1 MTLFSASHA
10 IRLTL
15 LLFLIFLLGLN
26 LVIFG
31 IYQLDWEGP
40 LARGLAG
47 AVGLPAAVVN
57 GRFVPLQDFYERRA
71 SAERLQQVDGDG
83 SQVSESEILSGLVRE
98 ELILQLARENNLTVP
113 RAQLSLHR
121 DYLLRNFDVNG
132 SAEEELRRYDLT
144 SEEFLEAFALPDYL
158 EAIVAIRYLSDGN
171 GRAATMAESV
181 HVELLGGQISFTEA
195 AAKYSDDEESKYLG
209 GEIGFRAQTDLP
221 PWESG
226 IVFDLDINE
235 VGPVAVSPDGFRI
248 FTVTARD
255 EQSDPP
261 RLQVRQIFFADYS
274 FDEFFEDY
282 TSHQSVY
289 VFRKL

>member
-195 AAKYSDDEESKYLG
+195 AAKYSDDEESKYIG
-209 GEIGFRAQTDLP
+209 GEI
-221 PWESG
+221 G

-274 FDEFFEDY
+274 FDEFFADY

>member
-235 VGPVAVSPDGFRI
+235 VGPVAVSPDGVRI

-282 TSHQSVY
+282 SSRQSVY
-289 VFRKL
+289 FFRNL

>member
-274 FDEFFEDY
+274 FDEFFADY
-282 TSHQSVY
+282 SSDQSVY

>member
-57 GRFVPLQDFYERRA
+57 GRFVPLQDFYERKA

-171 GRAATMAESV
+171 GRAATMAES
-181 HVELLGGQISFTEA
+181 
-195 AAKYSDDEESKYLG
+195 
-209 GEIGFRAQTDLP
+209 
-221 PWESG
+221 G
-226 IVFDLDINE
+226 IVFDLDIKE
-235 VGPVAVSPDGFRI
+235 VGPVAVSPYGFRI